1 MGVAGMNI
9 DSGASASDEETKAV
23 SDEETKA
30 SSVAVDQ
37 ISLTMTDS
45 QMLETLGNESSV
57 QEQPLPEE
65 EASLKPEP
73 QTKKGI
79 LKVTSH

>member
-1 MGVAGMNI
+1 MGVAGMTI
-9 DSGASASDEETKAV
+9 DSGASASDEDTKAV

-37 ISLTMTDS
+37 ISLTVTDS
-45 QMLETLGNESSV
+45 QMLETLGDESSV

-65 EASLKPEP
+65 KTSSKP
-73 QTKKGI
+73 
-79 LKVTSH
+79 